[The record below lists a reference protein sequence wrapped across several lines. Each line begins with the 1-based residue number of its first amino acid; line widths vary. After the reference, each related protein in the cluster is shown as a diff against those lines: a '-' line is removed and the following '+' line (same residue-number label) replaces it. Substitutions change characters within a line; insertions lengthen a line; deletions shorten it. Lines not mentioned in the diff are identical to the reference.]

1 MGKTMLPVKKSCNL
15 PVYILNPI
23 HSQKP
28 LNSFCLTEEL
38 GGSCYFST
46 NIQSGDAVNSPA
58 PITFVTL
65 YKTFHI

>member
-15 PVYILNPI
+15 LVYVLNPI

-28 LNSFCLTEEL
+28 LNSFCLTGEL
-38 GGSCYFST
+38 GVSYYFST
-46 NIQSGDAVNSPA
+46 NTQSGDAVNSSA
-58 PITFVTL
+58 PIAAVTL